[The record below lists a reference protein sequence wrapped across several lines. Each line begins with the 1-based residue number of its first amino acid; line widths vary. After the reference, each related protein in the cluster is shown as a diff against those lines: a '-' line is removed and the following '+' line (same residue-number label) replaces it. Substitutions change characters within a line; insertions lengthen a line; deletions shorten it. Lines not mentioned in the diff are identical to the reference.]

1 MRDDL
6 TDQKQ
11 FFHHLKGNSNAV
23 YVCIFLSLHIS
34 FITVYN
40 MSWPLKYDCPVSAL
54 WVFTVNSTIQV
65 CPWGRSTKWKSTG
78 FINMDRMRLQK
89 LTQSFVLVKFSFRL
103 LYICNVKV
111 IHWKGII
118 QTALPLEGLNAIYTL
133 GNAATWS
140 FMNVCTL
147 QYLHRAYLILLW
159 PEFLE
164 SKLNSVH
171 VDCHIAK
178 YLMFQTTFVLCF
190 LWLIYQA
197 IYSWLLCWFGS

>member
-6 TDQKQ
+6 TDKKQ

-23 YVCIFLSLHIS
+23 YVYIFLSLHIS

-65 CPWGRSTKWKSTG
+65 CPWGRSTKWKCTG

-118 QTALPLEGLNAIYTL
+118 QSALPLEGRNAIYTL

-147 QYLHRAYLILLW
+147 QYLHRASYLILMTRVFGKQA
-159 PEFLE
+159 EFCPCGL
-164 SKLNSVH
+164 SYRKISDVPNYF
-171 VDCHIAK
+171 C
-178 YLMFQTTFVLCF
+178 FVFSLAD
-190 LWLIYQA
+190 LSSHL
-197 IYSWLLCWFGS
+197 